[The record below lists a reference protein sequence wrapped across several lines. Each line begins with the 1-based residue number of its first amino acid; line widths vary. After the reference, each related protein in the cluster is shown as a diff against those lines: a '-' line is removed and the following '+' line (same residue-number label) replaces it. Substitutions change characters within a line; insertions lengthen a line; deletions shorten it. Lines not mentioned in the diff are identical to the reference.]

1 MYSFQH
7 SDSKRVSIEVL
18 FQDSSSFVHSKSVC
32 PSPVAF
38 CEQTERAALKRWDR
52 IFLLRLGLGLPLPA
66 RAATMITAAAAP
78 VPTTQLKM
86 LLTLPNS
93 VRPDAV
99 LASRT

>member
-38 CEQTERAALKRWDR
+38 CEQTERAALKRWDPWKKEKSG
-52 IFLLRLGLGLPLPA
+52 ISFDDSILD
-66 RAATMITAAAAP
+66 I
-78 VPTTQLKM
+78 QSDQNLK
-86 LLTLPNS
+86 
-93 VRPDAV
+93 
-99 LASRT
+99 